1 MNEGEHMNSSAVNTG
16 EAFWKALLEHIVEK
30 GRRTPKSQVERA
42 IGPILGFFLDKA
54 ISDLLNS
61 EVITLAAEFPLKKK
75 GSNLSTNVDWLM
87 YDTKNNELLL
97 VELKT
102 DLESFRGDQFARYL
116 EFIDSDA
123 PWKELMDGFNEILLA
138 SKSWKYACVKTEL
151 LAKTESSQNE
161 SSLKIEDAT
170 AKLVYLVPD
179 ACVKNSKFAKLELEH
194 RDKVMLF
201 PFEALRMRND
211 GTDGVDFAPYQEM
224 LYQALHRLD
233 VACEE
238 SLKGPRGSSVYQ
250 ENLSL
255 KDVLVK
261 CGETNA
267 DHPIIVGFMGGEGKL
282 KQESLTHLEQRSFKW
297 DWGGDKGASGKDR
310 RNWVRADVFID
321 IVKSLPPEHSR
332 SDEGIR
338 YLVEQITD
346 ALRNNRKLTL
356 GQVLDGVSS
365 TAGVPL
371 EDMWDDDLGRA
382 LATKK

>member
-1 MNEGEHMNSSAVNTG
+1 MNEGEDMNSTAVKTG

-42 IGPILGFFLDKA
+42 IGPILGFFLDQA
-54 ISDLLNS
+54 ISDLLNTK
-61 EVITLAAEFPLKKK
+61 VITLAAEFPLKKK

-87 YDTKNNELLL
+87 YDTVNNELLL

-102 DLESFRGDQFARYL
+102 DMESFCRNQLARYL

-138 SKSWKYACVKTEL
+138 SKSWKYVCVNEELLDKTETS
-151 LAKTESSQNE
+151 KNI
-161 SSLKIEDAT
+161 KDAT
-170 AKLVYLVPD
+170 AKLLYLMPKRMVE
-179 ACVKNSKFAKLELEH
+179 KS
-194 RDKVMLF
+194 RDLADKERVILV
-201 PFEALRMRND
+201 PFEALRMPND
-211 GTDGVDFAPYQEM
+211 GKYGVDFAPYQEM
-224 LYQALHRLD
+224 LYQTLRRLD
-233 VACEE
+233 DYCEE
-238 SLKGPRGSSVYQ
+238 SLKGPRGSSAYQ
-250 ENLSL
+250 EKLSL

-267 DHPIIVGFMGGEGKL
+267 ERPIIVGFMGGEGKL
-282 KQESLTHLEQRSFKW
+282 KQQSLAHLEQRSFKG
-297 DWGGDKGASGKDR
+297 DWGGDNGASGKDR
-310 RNWVRADVFID
+310 RNWVRADAFID

-332 SDEGIR
+332 SDEEIR
-338 YLVEQITD
+338 YLVEQISD

-356 GQVLDGVSS
+356 GQILDGLSS

-371 EDMWDDDLGRA
+371 EDMSDDALVRA